1 MQSFC
6 IFWGVGFDEAPSLA
20 STRSPDPPICP
31 QVCPLLVALLP
42 MVFISKCPFSWVTK
56 PSPSPTSLSFEDQ
69 VCSEHKILSL
79 LSRTTD
85 RQGLEVN
92 YVQIDDKEDIFQSF
106 CAYHVLP
113 RYPPFLMDC
122 CCFPRRHFHR
132 SEAASQRPRNGKDA
146 CSSRK
151 RYHVL
156 TWIPLFSILTK

>member
-1 MQSFC
+1 MQSFW

-20 STRSPDPPICP
+20 STRSPDP

-92 YVQIDDKEDIFQSF
+92 YVQIGDKR
-106 CAYHVLP
+106 
-113 RYPPFLMDC
+113 RYLSVFLCIPCPSKVSPVSSGLLLFPSPPFSSVRSSFSTPTQRQRCLLIQKKIS
-122 CCFPRRHFHR
+122 CFDVDSTVFHT
-132 SEAASQRPRNGKDA
+132 N
-146 CSSRK
+146 
-151 RYHVL
+151 
-156 TWIPLFSILTK
+156 